1 MPLRGAQLSNK
12 YGENVLLANI
22 ELRLPFLIYYFP
34 ALKYLG
40 QINGVLFTDF
50 GAAWDSEYP
59 NFFDECNWEST
70 ANGNIK
76 CDQISQQRTGWLMS
90 YGFGPRF
97 IFLGMPWQLDYAW
110 QYNPHKGTIS
120 DRNWYLTIGLDF

>member
-1 MPLRGAQLSNK
+1 M
-12 YGENVLLANI
+12 
-22 ELRLPFLIYYFP
+22 
-34 ALKYLG
+34 G

-50 GAAWDSEYP
+50 GATWDSEYP